1 VKELI
6 MQSQATASVRQATVL
21 DPRRVEVVRG
31 ELSSLPEGYARIAV
45 EVCGVCGS
53 DLTMYRGNHPV
64 IRPPIVLGH
73 EVIGTISEIAGPA
86 AGGFVPGARVA
97 FLPQVGCGNCA
108 PCRRGDE
115 RLCAQMKLIG
125 GQIPGGLAEAVVVPV
140 GNLIGVPDSVPR
152 LLQVLVEPLAVAVHA
167 AGRVALTS
175 EDDCVVLGCGPIGA
189 LVGFVLRA
197 RGVAKITMVDP
208 DEGRRATMAY
218 FGFHVAEGVP
228 VQPDMYD
235 VAFECVGGAKP
246 AETALAAV
254 RADGHVVLVG
264 VAAPALNFSGVQLQR
279 QERTITGSHMYRRQE
294 FESAFSLLARGVVPH
309 DAASLQRLIE
319 IRELDDIAEIMR
331 QLDSRAVA
339 ALKIVVY
346 P

>member
-1 VKELI
+1 VKELV
-6 MQSQATASVRQATVL
+6 MQSHATTSVRQATVL
-21 DPRRVEVVRG
+21 DPRRVEVIRND
-31 ELSSLPEGYARIAV
+31 LSSLPEGHARIAV

-73 EVIGTISEIAGPA
+73 EVIGTIVEIAGPA
-86 AGGFVPGARVA
+86 AGSFVPGARVA
-97 FLPQVGCGNCA
+97 FLPQVGCGSCA

-115 RLCAQMKLIG
+115 RLCSRMKLIG
-125 GQIPGGLAEAVVVPV
+125 GQIPGGLADTVAVPI
-140 GNLIGVPDSVPR
+140 GNLVAVPDSVPHP
-152 LLQVLVEPLAVAVHA
+152 LQVFVEPLAVAVHA
-167 AGRVALTS
+167 AGRVALSS
-175 EDDCVVLGCGPIGA
+175 EDDCIVLGCGPIGA

-197 RGVAKITMVDP
+197 RGVADITMVDP

-218 FGFHVAEGVP
+218 FGFRVAEAVP
-228 VQPDMYD
+228 IHPDLYD

-246 AETALAAV
+246 AEIALAAV
-254 RADGHVVLVG
+254 RADGRVVLVG
-264 VAAPALNFSGVQLQR
+264 VAAPTLSFSGVQLQR
-279 QERTITGSHMYRRQE
+279 QERTVTGSHMYRRQE
-294 FESAFSLLARGVVPH
+294 FEEAFSLLARGVIPH

-339 ALKIVVY
+339 ALKIVVH